1 MSRRYSI
8 LFENVWKK
16 RLDFML
22 EMIYNKRNIGF
33 SLSGRNKQKN
43 NRIRVR
49 KPKGSEAPMAGDRW
63 VYLETDMLSV
73 FEKNAD
79 DSWKFSGAYFDTG
92 EVCPFLMIFQKMV
105 ILSMSSCCLL
115 SLKTKGTKLYNLPSQ
130 RAVASSAAVWI
141 LCWMEQDHA
150 VLLFVFWNI
159 SYFYI

>member
-1 MSRRYSI
+1 MSIAHSI
-8 LFENVWKK
+8 LFVKVCKK
-16 RLDFML
+16 MLDFIL
-22 EMIYNKRNIGF
+22 KMIYNKRNAVF

-49 KPKGSEAPMAGDRW
+49 RPKGSEAPMAGDRW

-79 DSWKFSGAYFDTG
+79 DSWKFFRG
-92 EVCPFLMIFQKMV
+92 IFQHGRSMPFFSGF
-105 ILSMSSCCLL
+105 LRSSYYFMSSCCFL

-130 RAVASSAAVWI
+130 GAVASSAALWT

-150 VLLFVFWNI
+150 VLLFVFLNI
-159 SYFYI
+159 SLFDI